1 MHIAIG
7 STNTVKVSALTEL
20 IPEYPL
26 LAGAEVHTVRTESGV
41 RDQPQSLDETIQ
53 GAKHRAEHAFQ
64 GSGLGFGIESG
75 LMDVPHTNTGVM
87 DVTVCA
93 IYDGTKYY
101 LGLSSALECPPKAID
116 LVRTANMDLSQAFNH
131 AGFTQEENIGSSQ
144 GFLGLLTNGRIDRK
158 AYTKQAIIMALVQL
172 EHAPWYQN
180 A

>member
-1 MHIAIG
+1 MHIALG
-7 STNTVKVSALTEL
+7 STNAVKVSALTAL
-20 IPEYPL
+20 IPEYAF
-26 LAGAEVHTVRTESGV
+26 LAGSEVYTVRTESGV
-41 RDQPQSLDETIQ
+41 SDQPQSLDETIR
-53 GAKHRAEHAFQ
+53 GAKNRAERAYQ

-75 LMDVPHTNTGVM
+75 LMEVPHTKTGVM

-93 IYDGTKYY
+93 IYDGAEYH
-101 LGLSSALECPPKAID
+101 LGLSSALECPPKTIE

-144 GFLGLLTNGRIDRK
+144 GFLGLLTNGRIDRH